1 MVGSTPSIELTL
13 LFTLGSRAVIDE
25 LHRQLAARGYD
36 DLRPA
41 HGFAFQR
48 IAQGGATGNELAA
61 FLGMTKQAASQ
72 MIEYLEGRGYVA
84 REPNPDD
91 RRGKIIALTERGW
104 ASLRASAAIL
114 GAIEAEWAALLG
126 AERLA
131 ELRGDLRRLVT
142 ATAGGTLPRQL
153 RPVW

>member
-1 MVGSTPSIELTL
+1 MGNMPDIELPL

-25 LHRQLAARGYD
+25 LHRQLAARGYG

-72 MIEYLEGRGYVA
+72 MIEYLEQRGYVA
-84 REPNPDD
+84 RQPNPDD
-91 RRGKIIALTERGW
+91 RRGKIIALTARGW
-104 ASLRASAAIL
+104 DSLRESAAIL
-114 GAIEAEWAALLG
+114 GAIEAEWAALIG

-131 ELRGDLRRLVT
+131 ELRDDLRRLVT

>member
-1 MVGSTPSIELTL
+1 MGNSPSIELPL
-13 LFTLGSRAVIDE
+13 LFTIGSRAVIDE

-48 IAQGGATGNELAA
+48 IAQGGATGNELAT

-72 MIEYLEGRGYVA
+72 MIDYLEGRGYVA
-84 REPNPDD
+84 RRPNPDD
-91 RRGKIIALTERGW
+91 RRGKLITLTARGRD
-104 ASLRASAAIL
+104 SLRESAAIL
-114 GAIEAEWAALLG
+114 GAIEAEWVAILG

-131 ELRGDLRRLVT
+131 ELRADLRRLVT
-142 ATAGGTLPRQL
+142 ATAGGTMPTQF

>member
-1 MVGSTPSIELTL
+1 MEHERDFELAL
-13 LFTLGSRAVIDE
+13 LFPLGSRVVIEE

-48 IAQGGATGNELAA
+48 IARGGATGSELAA
-61 FLGMTKQAASQ
+61 FLDITKQAASQ
-72 MIEYLEGRGYVA
+72 MIDDLESRGYVL
-84 REPNPDD
+84 RRPDPDD
-91 RRGKIIALTERGW
+91 RRGKQLVLTPRGYDC
-104 ASLRASAAIL
+104 LRESAAIL

-126 AERLA
+126 TERLA
-131 ELRGDLRRLVT
+131 TLRADLRRLLA
-142 ATAGGTLPRQL
+142 ATAGGAMPTQF

>member
-1 MVGSTPSIELTL
+1 MNAEPEFELPL

-25 LHRQLAARGYD
+25 LHRQLAARGYA

-48 IAQGGATGNELAA
+48 LAQGGATGNQLAA
-61 FLGMTKQAASQ
+61 FLGITKQAASQ
-72 MIEYLEGRGYVA
+72 MIDELEGRGYVA
-84 REPNPDD
+84 RRPNPDD
-91 RRGKIIALTERGW
+91 RRGKIVTLTARGHD
-104 ASLRASAAIL
+104 SLRESAAIL
-114 GAIEAEWAALLG
+114 AAIEAEWVAILG

-131 ELRGDLRRLVT
+131 ALRADLSRLVA
-142 ATAGGTLPRQL
+142 ATAGGTMPTQF

>member
-1 MVGSTPSIELTL
+1 MESMPSIELPL

-72 MIEYLEGRGYVA
+72 MIEYLEQRGYVA
-84 REPNPDD
+84 RQPNPDD

-104 ASLRASAAIL
+104 DSLRESAAIL

-126 AERLA
+126 SERLA
-131 ELRGDLRRLVT
+131 ELRADLRRLVA